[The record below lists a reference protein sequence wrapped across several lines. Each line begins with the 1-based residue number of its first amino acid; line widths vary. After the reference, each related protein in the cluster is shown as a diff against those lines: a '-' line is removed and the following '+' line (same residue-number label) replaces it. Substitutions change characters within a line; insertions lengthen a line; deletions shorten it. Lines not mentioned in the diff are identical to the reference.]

1 MVEKHRRPAGEGSVY
16 QRPDGRWE
24 AVLSLGYGPGGKRLR
39 RKVSAGTRAGAAE
52 ALRALCRERDQGLVV
67 AKRLTVEKWLDEWLR
82 DHARVT
88 TRPNTYRT
96 YEQIVRQHLV
106 PAFGRYQLD
115 RLAPS
120 DVAAYLHEKA
130 QKLSAKT
137 CQHHHAVLRRAL
149 RKAEEYG
156 YVNRN
161 VARVVSPPTANRRT
175 GTWLDVE
182 QARTFLASIVD
193 HPLESLFVVAAATGV
208 RRGEVLGLTWD
219 AVDLD
224 RGTLRV
230 QRALYRYNG
239 AYHLD
244 VPKSRSSY
252 RTVTLPPP
260 VVRLLR
266 VRRARQAELRLRLGE
281 AWRDRWNL
289 VFTDDL
295 GQPIP
300 GETVT
305 HAFQAALTAAGLPKF
320 RFHDLRH
327 SAATFLIAAGI
338 PLKHVSEL
346 LGHSTITITADIYGH
361 LLDESNREA
370 GEAIGRTLFGAR

>member
-1 MVEKHRRPAGEGSVY
+1 MVEKHRRPVGEGSVY

-39 RKVSAGTRAGAAE
+39 RKVSARTRTGAVE

-67 AKRLTVEKWLDEWLR
+67 AKRLTVGKWLEEWLR

-130 QKLSAKT
+130 QQLSAKT

-161 VARVVSPPTANRRT
+161 VARVVTPPSVNRRT
-175 GTWLDVE
+175 GKWLDE
-182 QARTFLASIVD
+182 KQARTFLASIVG
-193 HPLESLFVVAAATGV
+193 HPLEPLFVVAASTGL

-224 RGTLRV
+224 GGTVRV
-230 QRALYRYNG
+230 QRALYRYGG

-244 VPKSRSSY
+244 MPKSRSSY
-252 RTVTLPPP
+252 RTLVLPPQ

-266 VRRARQAELRLRLGE
+266 ARRAQQAESHLGLGE

-295 GQPIP
+295 GQPMP
-300 GETVT
+300 GERVT

-361 LLDESNREA
+361 LLEESNRAA
-370 GEAIGRTLFGAR
+370 GAAIGRTLFGAR

>member
-208 RRGEVLGLTWD
+208 RRWPGWC
-219 AVDLD
+219 
-224 RGTLRV
+224 RG
-230 QRALYRYNG
+230 RAPTARRAPRCAAHG
-239 AYHLD
+239 AARRCANR
-244 VPKSRSSY
+244 SRSL
-252 RTVTLPPP
+252 RARRPAGRPP
-260 VVRLLR
+260 R
-266 VRRARQAELRLRLGE
+266 VRRRA
-281 AWRDRWNL
+281 
-289 VFTDDL
+289 
-295 GQPIP
+295 P
-300 GETVT
+300 
-305 HAFQAALTAAGLPKF
+305 TAA
-320 RFHDLRH
+320 
-327 SAATFLIAAGI
+327 
-338 PLKHVSEL
+338 
-346 LGHSTITITADIYGH
+346 
-361 LLDESNREA
+361 
-370 GEAIGRTLFGAR
+370 RT